1 MRFERALWRVTVVM
15 VLFFVAGSSAY
26 AMTLDE
32 AIEKL
37 KTHKFGQDDE
47 ALNFLRESAVRCHC
61 DAELRKKLNDG
72 LLRVLASDAAYDAK
86 QFACRQLAL
95 TGTAEHIPVLAK
107 HLIDE
112 RMSHMALYV
121 LAHIESP
128 EVDKVL
134 LAALETAAGRAKL
147 GIIHMLGT
155 RRSTAAIKP
164 LGKLAVSANRRI
176 AVEAVKAL
184 GRIGT
189 ESALEQLGDYK
200 RRIDSQALAR
210 AYLDCADGISADGK
224 PERAW
229 PIYLSVFRSS
239 VPGHLRGAALKGLA
253 QAQTQ
258 KAIPSILEALS
269 PPQVRRRRNKA
280 LIQMATHLAAYIP
293 GKDVTRILAGR
304 LPQLEPN
311 AQVTLLH
318 ALAVRGDR
326 AALDA
331 VMGACNSR
339 DGAVRIAAL
348 VATGTLGDA
357 STVRGLAEHA
367 AKTRGT
373 ELEAARAALQA
384 LRGDNINSAMVEQL
398 KNVDDGA
405 KVELIMA
412 LAVRDAVET
421 TPVLLKT
428 AAGGT
433 ARVRAASY
441 KALRNLAGADD
452 VAALFDLLVS
462 ADQGDRAE
470 AVKTIASVARSAA
483 ADSVRESASTMAL
496 KELGAAKDDGL
507 RASVLTLLGDLGDSR
522 ALPALKSALEDS
534 DKSIRDAAVRSLSGW
549 PAAGP
554 KGEPMDDLL
563 RIARTSDNNV
573 HRVLALR
580 GYINLITT
588 AGNLSPA
595 QKVDACKTAMKLAE
609 ELSEKKRVLAKV
621 AQINCI
627 EALGMAESYLADQ
640 DLKAEASVAA
650 TTIAQDIYHQHLR
663 PVRAVMQQV
672 LRRRRIDVPSFVLDK
687 ARKIIGQ
694 IDAIKDYL
702 TDWEV
707 AGPYMQQGKE
717 CLQLFDIPFGPEL
730 PDVQVQWKPM
740 PVSSLGTHPAYLD
753 LLKELNGGEQRVAYL
768 RTRIESQDQRNVR
781 LEIYSDDGV
790 KAWLNGKVIHANNCL
805 RPIPSEPDTV
815 NVTLNKGSN
824 NLMLKVTQNNMP
836 WGAIVLLREKI

>member
-1 MRFERALWRVTVVM
+1 M

-26 AMTLDE
+26 AINLDE

-47 ALNFLRESAVRCHC
+47 ALNFLRESAVRSHS

-121 LAHIESP
+121 LTHIESP
-128 EVDKVL
+128 KVDEAL
-134 LAALETAAGRAKL
+134 LAALDPPRRTTGRAKL
-147 GIIHMLGT
+147 GIINMLGT
-155 RRSTAAIKP
+155 RRSIAAIKP
-164 LGKLAVSANRRI
+164 LGKLTVSANRRI
-176 AVEAVKAL
+176 AVEAIKAL

-189 ESALEQLGDYK
+189 ESALEQLGDYEE
-200 RRIDSQALAR
+200 RTANVDSEVLAR
-210 AYLDCADGISADGK
+210 AYLDCADRILADGK

-229 PIYLSVFRSS
+229 PTYLSVFRSS

-253 QAQTQ
+253 QADTQ
-258 KAIPSILEALS
+258 KAMSLILEALS
-269 PPQVRRRRNKA
+269 PPQADDKA
-280 LIQMATHLAAYIP
+280 LIQMATHLAAELP
-293 GKDVTRILAGR
+293 GKDFTRTLAGR
-304 LPQLEPN
+304 LPQLGPN

-326 AALDA
+326 GHSAELSRSPALDA

-348 VATGTLGDA
+348 DAAGTLGDA
-357 STVRGLAEHA
+357 STVRFLAEHA
-367 AKTRGT
+367 AKTRDT

-384 LRGDNINSAMVEQL
+384 LRGDNINAAIVKYL
-398 KNVDDGA
+398 KSVDDGA
-405 KVELIMA
+405 KVELITA
-412 LAVRDAVET
+412 LALRNAVET

-433 ARVRAASY
+433 ARVRTASY
-441 KALRNLAGADD
+441 KALRDLAGADD

-462 ADQGDRAE
+462 AGQGDKAE
-470 AVKTIASVARSAA
+470 AVKTIASVARRCSVGESTSAI
-483 ADSVRESASTMAL
+483 AL
-496 KELGAAKDDGL
+496 KKLDAAKDDGL
-507 RASVLTLLGDLGDSR
+507 RASVLTLLGDLGDNR
-522 ALPALKSALEDS
+522 ALPVLKSALNDA
-534 DKSIRDAAVRSLSGW
+534 DKGIRDAAVRGLSGW
-549 PAAGP
+549 PAVGP

-563 RIARTSDNNV
+563 RIARTSNNKV

-588 AGNLSPA
+588 ADNLSPA
-595 QKVDACKTAMKLAE
+595 QKVNACKTAMKLAE
-609 ELSEKKRVLAKV
+609 GLSEKKRVLAKT
-621 AQINCI
+621 AEINCI
-627 EALGMAESYLADQ
+627 EALVAAQSYLDDR
-640 DLKAEASVAA
+640 DLKAEAAVAA
-650 TTIAQDIYHQHLR
+650 TTIAQNIYRQHLR

-672 LRRRRIDVPSFVLDK
+672 LAMDVPSFVLDK

-707 AGPYMQQGKE
+707 AGPYMQEGKG

-730 PDVQVQWKPM
+730 PGAQVEWKPM
-740 PVSSLGTHPAYLD
+740 PVSTLGTHPAYLD

-768 RTRIESQDQRNVR
+768 RTRIESQDQRSMR

-790 KAWLNGKVIHANNCL
+790 KAWLNGKVVHANNCF
-805 RPIPSEPDTV
+805 RPIPSSPDTV
-815 NVTLNKGSN
+815 NVTLNKGPN
-824 NLMLKVTQNNMP
+824 NLMLKITQNNMP
-836 WGAIVLLREKI
+836 WGAIVLLREVKHE